1 MILDCVI
8 LLVLVVAVVSGVYTM
23 ERHKDYFATFRCVHL
38 IHCEPGAMLYVINNT
53 STAWCTI
60 DIVLRVMTVSEAG
73 FSNSRWAVI
82 WLAWHFG
89 SAMIAIAL
97 HCTTN
102 ALLNNRDGSG
112 KYGCRS

>member
-1 MILDCVI
+1 MILDCGI
-8 LLVLVVAVVSGVYTM
+8 FIVLVVAVVSGVYTM

-38 IHCEPGAMLYVINNT
+38 LHCEPGAMLYVINAT

-60 DIVLRVMTVSEAG
+60 DIVLRVMTVSEDG
-73 FSNSRWAVI
+73 FSNSRWEFI
-82 WLAWHFG
+82 WLVWHLG

-102 ALLNNRDGSG
+102 ALLNNRSGSINN
-112 KYGCRS
+112 GCRS

>member
-1 MILDCVI
+1 MIYDLCI
-8 LLVLVVAVVSGVYTM
+8 FFVLVVAVVSGVYTM
-23 ERHKDYFATFRCVHL
+23 ERHKDYFSTFRFCHL
-38 IHCEPGAMLYVINNT
+38 IRCEPGAMLYLVNNT

-73 FSNSRWAVI
+73 FSNSRWAFI
-82 WLAWHFG
+82 WLVWHFG

-102 ALLNNRDGSG
+102 TLLNRRTGTGNE
-112 KYGCRS
+112 CRS